1 MRKRITGRGLAVT
14 LLAVVAVVAFA
25 AFGDAAT
32 NDAAPSNSTPPTIS
46 GTPQEGQALSAT
58 SGSWNG
64 TTPMSF
70 AYQWRRC
77 DTAGTAC
84 SDIAGAKAET
94 YAVQSSDVDHTLRVQ
109 VTATN
114 SAGTGQATSDA
125 TQKVTAK
132 PSATAP
138 QNTAAPAIS
147 GTVTEGQAL
156 TVSNGTWTGTS
167 PITYRYEWQRC
178 NGQGVNCAPIAGAT
192 TNTYTLT
199 AADVGNKL
207 QVLVMASNAGGES
220 RKYSNQVGPVASAAS
235 KTTSGTTTGTT
246 VAAADVKLP
255 DRLVV
260 DRIEYPTGG
269 HSRTPFTVRFHVSD
283 TNGRSVGGALVYTIG
298 LPYGRIATVPE
309 QPTGQDGWVTF
320 TIQPTAQAPRT
331 GYIVQFVRARTPQ
344 GDLLAG
350 SSTRRLVQVFVR
362 P

>member
-14 LLAVVAVVAFA
+14 LLAALAVVAFA

-32 NDAAPSNSTPPTIS
+32 NDTTPSNSTPPTIS
-46 GTPQEGQALSAT
+46 GTPQEGQTLSTT

-64 TTPMSF
+64 TTPMTF

-77 DTAGTAC
+77 DA
-84 SDIAGAKAET
+84 AGASCIDITGATAET
-94 YAVQSSDVDHTLRVQ
+94 YGVQSSDVDHTLRMQ

-114 SAGTGQATSDA
+114 AAGSGQATSDA
-125 TQKVTAK
+125 TQKVTGK
-132 PSATAP
+132 PAAAAP
-138 QNTAAPAIS
+138 QNTLAPAIS
-147 GTVTEGQAL
+147 GTPTEGQTL
-156 TVSNGTWTGTS
+156 TVSNGTWTGSS

-178 NGQGVNCAPIAGAT
+178 NPQGVNCAPIPGT
-192 TNTYTLT
+192 TASTYTLA
-199 AADVGNKL
+199 AADVSNKL
-207 QVLVMASNAGGES
+207 QALVTASNSGGS
-220 RKYSNQVGPVASAAS
+220 AQKYSNQVGPIASAAG
-235 KTTSGTTTGTT
+235 KTTSGTT

-260 DRIEYPTGG
+260 DRIQYPTGG

-283 TNGRSVGGALVYTIG
+283 TNGRSVSGALVYTIG
-298 LPYGRIATVPE
+298 LPYGRIANVPE

-320 TIQPTAQAPRT
+320 TIDPTARAPRT

-350 SSTRRLVQVFVR
+350 ASTRRLVQVYVR